1 MVQAVHTWRVA
12 DDDEQDTGD
21 TGDDTGDETGA
32 DAAASQSGPR
42 TTLSRHL
49 LCAVPQLQDPNFE
62 RSVVLML
69 EHNSQGALGLVLNN
83 PLPNLIAEVADGLS
97 LEWMGDEEETVRLGG
112 PVEPMKG
119 WIVHDQATWDPT
131 ADEILP
137 GVYLTTS
144 LDPVTSAG
152 RCTIGAPGSHFLF
165 LLGYAGWHPA
175 QLEGEIAAGSWVAVP
190 MTEDGALGVSPRW
203 LFDTDPED
211 MWDSALRSLGVDPG
225 RLVGLKGGT
234 AALH

>member
-1 MVQAVHTWRVA
+1 MRDPVHTCSVV
-12 DDDEQDTGD
+12 DDDSSD
-21 TGDDTGDETGA
+21 TGDDSGDDRDAGA
-32 DAAASQSGPR
+32 LPPTGPR

-83 PLPNLIAEVADGLS
+83 PLPNLIADIADGLS
-97 LEWMGDEEETVRLGG
+97 LEWMGEEDETVRLGG

-152 RCTIGAPGSHFLF
+152 RSTIGAPGSHFLF

-190 MTEDGALGVSPRW
+190 LGESGPLGVPPRW
-203 LFDTDPED
+203 LFDTEPED
-211 MWDSALRSLGVDPG
+211 MWDAALRSLGVDPG